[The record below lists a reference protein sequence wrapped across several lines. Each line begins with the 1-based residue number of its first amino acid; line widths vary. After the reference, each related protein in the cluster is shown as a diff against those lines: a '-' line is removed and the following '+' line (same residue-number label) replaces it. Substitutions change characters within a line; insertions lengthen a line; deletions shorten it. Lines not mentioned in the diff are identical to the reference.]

1 MMKPKVQV
9 IVSITSW
16 ERDIYDEE
24 SAFHK
29 DFKIRRFID
38 ENGQKDK
45 LIIHKSVKAQRRRVR

>member
-38 ENGQKDK
+38 ENGQKTN
-45 LIIHKSVKAQRRRVR
+45 